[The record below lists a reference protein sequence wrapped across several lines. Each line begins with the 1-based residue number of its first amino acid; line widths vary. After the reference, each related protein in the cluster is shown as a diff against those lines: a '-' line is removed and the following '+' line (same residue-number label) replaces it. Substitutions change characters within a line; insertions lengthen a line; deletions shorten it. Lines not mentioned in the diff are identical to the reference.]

1 MPARLRRGRTS
12 EELSLPSPS
21 EELLRRRF
29 GEAGFAVLSF
39 RDGWSS
45 TRRLADVAGT
55 DQRAG
60 GRGSPLQSAVPWEQR
75 WFYSVALLVL
85 LPARH
90 ASPSCPFATP
100 GAAHGDLPTWQA
112 RTSVRVGVGHPCNQL
127 YLGSNAGFTPWR
139 CWYYFAFKRKQR
151 FPGFLFLGSRSVR
164 LLLLYFTR

>member
-85 LPARH
+85 LCFQTQAKVSRVSVSWQSECKAPSPLFH
-90 ASPSCPFATP
+90 ALTFSLALVNLPLALVPSLAVTRWWGGFKSPVC
-100 GAAHGDLPTWQA
+100 GQ
-112 RTSVRVGVGHPCNQL
+112 NQKL
-127 YLGSNAGFTPWR
+127 YSTHR
-139 CWYYFAFKRKQR
+139 Y
-151 FPGFLFLGSRSVR
+151 
-164 LLLLYFTR
+164 